1 MASANWVSSM
11 PDSRET
17 LIRAFV
23 TGFPVKHSRSP
34 MIHGFWLGSFGI
46 AGSYE
51 AVEVAPADFSAF
63 IATLKD
69 GSAGFAGGNVT
80 IPHKE
85 QAFALAD
92 RPDELANELG
102 AANTL
107 YLKEGKLHATN
118 TDGYGFLN
126 NLDDR
131 AHGWSEQRD
140 RAVVLGAGGA
150 SRAIIQ
156 ALRDR
161 GFGEIHVLNRT
172 LVRAGELADR
182 FGPRVQAAPME
193 ALAERLAGAD
203 LFVNTTSLGMDDS
216 EAIAIDFTA
225 MRPGALVTDIV
236 YVPLITPIL
245 AQAREQGM
253 RIADG
258 LGMLLHQAVPGFE
271 KWFGR
276 RPEVTPELRALIV
289 ADMEK
294 H

>member
-1 MASANWVSSM
+1 MR
-11 PDSRET
+11 DSRET
-17 LIRAFV
+17 SLTKAFV

-34 MIHGFWLGSFGI
+34 LIHGHWLKQFGI

-51 AVEVAPADFSAF
+51 AVEVAPADFATF
-63 IATLKD
+63 IAALKD
-69 GSAGFAGGNVT
+69 GSSGFAGGNVT

-85 QAFALAD
+85 MAFALAD
-92 RPDELANELG
+92 EPDELASELG

-107 YLKEGKLHATN
+107 YLRDGRLKATN

-131 AHGWSEQRD
+131 APGWDANKNS
-140 RAVVLGAGGA
+140 AVILGAGGA

-161 GFGEIHVLNRT
+161 GFGAVHVLNRT
-172 LVRAGELADR
+172 EARGQELADR
-182 FGPRVQAAPME
+182 FGPRVHAGPMA
-193 ALAERLAGAD
+193 ALAERLSGAD

-216 EAIAIDFTA
+216 DAIDIDFTA
-225 MRPGALVTDIV
+225 MRSGALVTDIV

-245 AQAREQGM
+245 MQAKAQGM
-253 RIADG
+253 KIADG

-271 KWFGR
+271 KWFGQ
-276 RPEVTPELRALIV
+276 RPEVTPEIRALIIS
-289 ADMEK
+289 DMEK

>member
-1 MASANWVSSM
+1 MH
-11 PDSRET
+11 DSRET
-17 LIRAFV
+17 LLTKAFV

-34 MIHGFWLGSFGI
+34 LIHGYWLKQFGI
-46 AGSYE
+46 AGRYE
-51 AVEVAPADFSAF
+51 AVEVAPADFPDF
-63 IATLKD
+63 IAGLKD
-69 GSAGFAGGNVT
+69 GSAGFVGGNVT

-85 QAFALAD
+85 TAFALAD
-92 RPDELANELG
+92 DPDELASELG

-107 YLKEGKLHATN
+107 YLREGRLKATN

-131 AHGWSEQRD
+131 APGWDDSRNS
-140 RAVVLGAGGA
+140 AVILGAGGA

-161 GFGEIHVLNRT
+161 GFGAVHVLNRT
-172 LVRAGELADR
+172 EARGQELADR
-182 FGPRVQAAPME
+182 FGPRVHAGPMT

-203 LFVNTTSLGMDDS
+203 LFVNTTSLGMDDTD
-216 EAIAIDFTA
+216 AIEIDFTA
-225 MRPGALVTDIV
+225 MRAGALVTDIV

-245 AQAREQGM
+245 KQAQTQGM

-271 KWFGR
+271 KWFGQ
-276 RPEVTPELRALIV
+276 RPHVTPALRALIIS
-289 ADMEK
+289 DMET

>member
-1 MASANWVSSM
+1 MH
-11 PDSRET
+11 DSRET
-17 LIRAFV
+17 SLTQDTSPTRAFV
-23 TGFPVKHSRSP
+23 TGFPVRHSRSP
-34 MIHGFWLGSFGI
+34 KIHGHWLKGFGM
-46 AGSYE
+46 AGTYE
-51 AVEVAPADFSAF
+51 AVEVAPEDFARF
-63 IATLKD
+63 IASLKD
-69 GSAGFAGGNVT
+69 GTTGFAGGNVT

-92 RPDELANELG
+92 VPDELASELG
-102 AANTL
+102 ASNTL
-107 YLKEGKLHATN
+107 YKKDGRLHATN

-131 AHGWSEQRD
+131 APGWTDAKD

-161 GFGEIHVLNRT
+161 GFGEVHVLNRT
-172 LVRAGELADR
+172 VARAQELADR
-182 FGPRVQAAPME
+182 FGPRIHAAPMA

-216 EAIAIDFTA
+216 DAIDIDFTA
-225 MRPGALVTDIV
+225 MRSGALVTDIV

-276 RPEVTPELRALIV
+276 RPTVTEDLRAMII

>member
-1 MASANWVSSM
+1 MH
-11 PDSRET
+11 DSRET
-17 LIRAFV
+17 SLTRAFV

-34 MIHGFWLGSFGI
+34 MIHGYWLGNFEI
-46 AGSYE
+46 AGTYQ
-51 AVEVAPADFSAF
+51 AVEVAPADFADFVGS
-63 IATLKD
+63 LKD
-69 GSAGFAGGNVT
+69 GSAGFVGGNVT

-92 RPDELANELG
+92 KPDDHAAELG

-107 YLKEGKLHATN
+107 YVMDGKLHVTN

-131 AHGWSEQRD
+131 APGWTDRKD

-150 SRAIIQ
+150 SRAIVQ

-161 GFGEIHVLNRT
+161 GFGQVHVLNRT
-172 LVRAGELADR
+172 VERAQELADR
-182 FGPRVQAAPME
+182 FGPRIHAAPME
-193 ALAERLAGAD
+193 ALAERLDGAD

-216 EAIAIDFTA
+216 AAIAIDFTA
-225 MRPGALVTDIV
+225 MRSGALVTDIV

-276 RPEVTPELRALIV
+276 RPAVTPELRALVV

>member
-1 MASANWVSSM
+1 MH
-11 PDSRET
+11 DSRET
-17 LIRAFV
+17 SLTRAFV

-34 MIHGFWLGSFGI
+34 MIHGHWLKNFEISGT
-46 AGSYE
+46 YQ
-51 AVEVAPADFSAF
+51 AVEVAPADFAGF
-63 IATLKD
+63 ISSLKD
-69 GSAGFAGGNVT
+69 GSSGFAGGNVT

-92 RPDELANELG
+92 APDEIATELG

-107 YLKEGKLHATN
+107 YLRDGRLCATN

-131 AHGWSEQRD
+131 APGWTDRKD

-172 LVRAGELADR
+172 VERAQELADR
-182 FGPRVQAAPME
+182 FGPRIHAAPLGE
-193 ALAERLAGAD
+193 LAERLLGAD

-216 EAIAIDFTA
+216 DAIAIDFTA
-225 MRPGALVTDIV
+225 MRSGALVTDIV

-271 KWFGR
+271 KWFGK
-276 RPEVTPELRALIV
+276 RPTVTPELRALII

>member
-1 MASANWVSSM
+1 MH
-11 PDSRET
+11 DSRET
-17 LIRAFV
+17 SLTPDTSLIRAFV

-34 MIHGFWLGSFGI
+34 LIHGHWLKSFGI
-46 AGSYE
+46 DGTYQAL
-51 AVEVAPADFSAF
+51 EVAPDDFSTF
-63 IATLKD
+63 IASLKD
-69 GSAGFAGGNVT
+69 GSAGYAGGNVT

-92 RPDELANELG
+92 RPDELASELG

-107 YLKEGKLHATN
+107 YVRDGLLHATN

-131 AHGWSEQRD
+131 APGWTDRKD
-140 RAVVLGAGGA
+140 RAVILGAGGA

-161 GFGEIHVLNRT
+161 GFGEVHVLNRT
-172 LVRAGELADR
+172 VERAKELADR
-182 FGPRVQAAPME
+182 FGPRIHAAPIG

-216 EAIAIDFTA
+216 DAIAVDFTA
-225 MRPGALVTDIV
+225 MRSGALVTDIV
-236 YVPLITPIL
+236 YVPLVTPIL
-245 AQAREQGM
+245 AQAKEQGM

-271 KWFGR
+271 KWFGK
-276 RPEVTPELRALIV
+276 RPTVTSELRALII

>member
-1 MASANWVSSM
+1 MH
-11 PDSRET
+11 DSRET
-17 LIRAFV
+17 PTRAFV
-23 TGFPVKHSRSP
+23 TGFPVRHSRSP
-34 MIHGFWLGSFGI
+34 KIHGYWLQQFGL
-46 AGSYE
+46 AGSYD
-51 AVEVAPADFSAF
+51 AVEIEPAGFPNF
-63 IATLKD
+63 IVSIKD
-69 GSAGFAGGNVT
+69 GSAGFVGGNVT

-92 RPDELANELG
+92 APDDLAGELG

-107 YLKEGKLHATN
+107 FLREGRLCATN

-131 AHGWSEQRD
+131 APGWTDRKY

-150 SRAIIQ
+150 SRAVIQ

-172 LVRAGELADR
+172 VDRARELADR
-182 FGPRVQAAPME
+182 FGERIHAAPLG
-193 ALAERLAGAD
+193 ALPERLAGAD

-216 EAIAIDFTA
+216 DSIDIDFSP
-225 MRPGALVTDIV
+225 MRSGALVTDIV

-245 AQAREQGM
+245 AQATEQDM

-271 KWFGR
+271 TWFGR
-276 RPEVTPELRALIV
+276 RPQVTPELRARII
-289 ADMEK
+289 ADMES
-294 H
+294 HG

>member
-1 MASANWVSSM
+1 MH
-11 PDSRET
+11 DSRET
-17 LIRAFV
+17 ALVRAFV

-34 MIHGFWLGSFGI
+34 MIHGHWLKNFGI
-46 AGSYE
+46 AGTYQ
-51 AVEVAPADFSAF
+51 AVEVAPAGFADF
-63 IATLKD
+63 IAVLKD
-69 GSAGFAGGNVT
+69 GSSGFAGGNVT

-92 RPDELANELG
+92 MPDELAAELG

-107 YLKEGKLHATN
+107 YVRDGRLHATN
-118 TDGYGFLN
+118 TDGHGFLN

-131 AHGWSEQRD
+131 APGWTDHKD

-161 GFGEIHVLNRT
+161 GFGEVHVLNRT
-172 LVRAGELADR
+172 VGRARELADR
-182 FGPRVQAAPME
+182 FGPRVHAAPIG

-216 EAIAIDFTA
+216 DAIAIDFTA
-225 MRPGALVTDIV
+225 MRSGALVTDIV

-253 RIADG
+253 RVPDG
-258 LGMLLHQAVPGFE
+258 LGMLLHQAAPGFE
-271 KWFGR
+271 KWFGK
-276 RPEVTPELRALIV
+276 RPAVTPELRSLII

>member
-1 MASANWVSSM
+1 MH
-11 PDSRET
+11 DSRET
-17 LIRAFV
+17 IIRAFV
-23 TGFPVKHSRSP
+23 TGFPVRHSRSP
-34 MIHGFWLGSFGI
+34 KIHGYWLKQFSL

-51 AVEVAPADFSAF
+51 AVEVEPRDFARF
-63 IATLKD
+63 IASIKD
-69 GSAGFAGGNVT
+69 GTSGFVGGNVT

-92 RPDELANELG
+92 APDDLAGELG

-107 YLKEGKLHATN
+107 FLREGRLCATN

-131 AHGWSEQRD
+131 APGWTDRRD

-150 SRAIIQ
+150 SRAVIQ

-172 LVRAGELADR
+172 VERARELADR
-182 FGPRVQAAPME
+182 FGPRIHAAPLG
-193 ALAERLAGAD
+193 ALPERLAGAD
-203 LFVNTTSLGMDDS
+203 LFVNTTSLGMDES
-216 EAIAIDFTA
+216 GSIAIDFSP
-225 MRPGALVTDIV
+225 MRAGALVTDIV
-236 YVPLITPIL
+236 YVPLMTPIL
-245 AQAREQGM
+245 DQAKQQDR

-271 KWFGR
+271 TWFGQ
-276 RPEVTPELRALIV
+276 RPQVTAELRALII
-289 ADMEK
+289 ADMES
-294 H
+294 HG